1 MKKLSTRTPKK
12 VLSLTSRAQ
21 LENMVKDLEK
31 EITDILACVKLLDS
45 IDLDT
50 PNLTSND
57 KKGDLEKALRDFQEL
72 SAKFEKVKAELEAEK
87 IKKKE
92 FVEKNE
98 NMTAEL
104 RKVNDSLRS
113 AENEKNRAT
122 DRLKDLERERT
133 KLTEQKKELENQVS
147 QQKDKICKFRN

>member
-1 MKKLSTRTPKK
+1 M
-12 VLSLTSRAQ
+12 
-21 LENMVKDLEK
+21 KDLEK

-45 IDLDT
+45 IDLDP

-98 NMTAEL
+98 NMTVEL

-122 DRLKDLERERT
+122 DRLKELEKERT
-133 KLTEQKKELENQVS
+133 KLIEQKKELENQVS
-147 QQKDKICKFRN
+147 QQKDKICKFGLMSMSWFSPVSVHCMNRN